1 MYYIILIYYINEYT
15 ILASNHIKLEYNIVG
30 NGRVYWS
37 LKKDGKLICLLKSR
51 CPYGFLGSLNT
62 NMTLFFRN
70 FQS

>member
-37 LKKDGKLICLLKSR
+37 LKKGWKTYLFVEIKV
-51 CPYGFLGSLNT
+51 SLWV
-62 NMTLFFRN
+62 FGVAEYEYDIIF
-70 FQS
+70 